1 MKILTFNEGHNVAG
15 PGIKRLRKQRGLT
28 QEQVAAQMQ
37 VEGIQVDQ
45 KAISR
50 IESGDRVITD
60 YEIMMLA
67 RILGTSVDQLI
78 KESMYDAQKDGM
90 D

>member
-1 MKILTFNEGHNVAG
+1 
-15 PGIKRLRKQRGLT
+15 
-28 QEQVAAQMQ
+28 MQ

-60 YEIMMLA
+60 YEIMMLT

-78 KESMYDAQKDGM
+78 KESMYDVQKDGM